1 MHILWVLGHDG
12 PTRFGVLRRK
22 TTGISSRVLAERLRM
37 LEARGFVYRKYE
49 ATIPP
54 AVTYGLT
61 SRMDQMR
68 PVLEQLDRLAGI
80 WYEEDLRAGRLP
92 APAEVPAEG

>member
-1 MHILWVLGHDG
+1 
-12 PTRFGVLRRK
+12 
-22 TTGISSRVLAERLRM
+22 M

-61 SRMDQMR
+61 SRMDEMR
-68 PVLEQLDRLAGI
+68 PILEQLDRLAGI
-80 WYEEDLRAGRLP
+80 WYEEDLRAGR
-92 APAEVPAEG
+92 APKEGKDAQEVA

>member
-1 MHILWVLGHDG
+1 
-12 PTRFGVLRRK
+12 
-22 TTGISSRVLAERLRM
+22 M

-61 SRMDQMR
+61 SRMDEMR

-80 WYEEDLRAGRLP
+80 WYEEDDAPGVCLPNRKPKWKKRNVETSLVGFAPGCEARAS
-92 APAEVPAEG
+92 

>member
-1 MHILWVLGHDG
+1 
-12 PTRFGVLRRK
+12 
-22 TTGISSRVLAERLRM
+22 M

-49 ATIPP
+49 PTIPP

-61 SRMDQMR
+61 SRMDEMR

-80 WYEEDLRAGRLP
+80 WYEEDRRAGRLP
-92 APAEVPAEG
+92 VVEAPNQADAEVAAEDPPSR

>member
-1 MHILWVLGHDG
+1 
-12 PTRFGVLRRK
+12 
-22 TTGISSRVLAERLRM
+22 M
-37 LEARGFVYRKYE
+37 LEARGFVYRTYQ

-61 SRMDQMR
+61 GRMDEMR

-80 WYEEDLRAGRLP
+80 WYEEDRRAGRLP
-92 APAEVPAEG
+92 AIEATESPDAEVAAEDPPSR

>member
-1 MHILWVLGHDG
+1 
-12 PTRFGVLRRK
+12 
-22 TTGISSRVLAERLRM
+22 M

-61 SRMDQMR
+61 SRMGEMR

-80 WYEEDLRAGRLP
+80 LVRRGPTRQASACRTGNRSGRSETLRR
-92 APAEVPAEG
+92 V

>member
-1 MHILWVLGHDG
+1 MHILWVPGHDG

-22 TTGISSRVLAERLRM
+22 TTGISSRVLAEGLRM

-61 SRMDQMR
+61 SRMDEMR
-68 PVLEQLDRLAGI
+68 PVLEQLDKLAQT
-80 WYEEDLRAGRLP
+80 WYEEDQRAGR
-92 APAEVPAEG
+92 VPAEPARDHR

>member
-1 MHILWVLGHDG
+1 
-12 PTRFGVLRRK
+12 
-22 TTGISSRVLAERLRM
+22 M
-37 LEARGFVYRKYE
+37 LDARGLVYRKYE

-61 SRMDQMR
+61 SRMDEMR

-80 WYEEDLRAGRLP
+80 WYEEDRRGGRP
-92 APAEVPAEG
+92 PAEPETEVEEAER